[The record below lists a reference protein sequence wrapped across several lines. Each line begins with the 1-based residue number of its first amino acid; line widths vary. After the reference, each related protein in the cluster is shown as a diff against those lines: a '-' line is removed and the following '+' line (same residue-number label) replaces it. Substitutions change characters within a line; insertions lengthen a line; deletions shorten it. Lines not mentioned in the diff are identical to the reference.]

1 MVGVS
6 VIGVRCREF
15 IILINSRDV
24 FNNLLI
30 YSKFKGGAH
39 AVYYPGYKVLRSNDI
54 ATVTGIELI

>member
-1 MVGVS
+1 MVGVRVS

-39 AVYYPGYKVLRSNDI
+39 AVYYPGYKV
-54 ATVTGIELI
+54 